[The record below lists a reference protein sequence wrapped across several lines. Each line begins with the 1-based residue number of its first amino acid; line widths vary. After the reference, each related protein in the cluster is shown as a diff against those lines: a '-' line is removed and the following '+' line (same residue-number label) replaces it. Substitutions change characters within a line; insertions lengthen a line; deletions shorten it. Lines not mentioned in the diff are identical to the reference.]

1 MGHKLAHS
9 GSKIKLVDLLQD
21 IVVVFPK
28 TPRPSF
34 ADQVLDAFNDRGLK
48 IFRLQEAR
56 DLQVALLLV
65 AAGVGV
71 SIVPKSVM
79 GMKRADIV
87 YKLLDEVDLYSPV
100 IMSTRIYD
108 QSETIKSFMNVVYS
122 LYRAEGIP
130 YIKPEQDE

>member
-1 MGHKLAHS
+1 
-9 GSKIKLVDLLQD
+9 
-21 IVVVFPK
+21 
-28 TPRPSF
+28 
-34 ADQVLDAFNDRGLK
+34 
-48 IFRLQEAR
+48 
-56 DLQVALLLV
+56 
-65 AAGVGV
+65 
-71 SIVPKSVM
+71 M

>member
-1 MGHKLAHS
+1 M
-9 GSKIKLVDLLQD
+9 
-21 IVVVFPK
+21 
-28 TPRPSF
+28 
-34 ADQVLDAFNDRGLK
+34 
-48 IFRLQEAR
+48 
-56 DLQVALLLV
+56 ALLLV